1 MTDFEG
7 TEVKVGDEVVFLN
20 HPSHRSFNRVGKR
33 HLKRGKVLR
42 VTAKRIEVQEGE
54 REAQTSLKPS
64 EYFYKV

>member
-7 TEVKVGDEVVFLN
+7 TEVDVGDEVIFLN

-42 VTAKRIEVQEGE
+42 ITAKRIEVQEGDE
-54 REAQTSLKPS
+54 DWQTSMKPS